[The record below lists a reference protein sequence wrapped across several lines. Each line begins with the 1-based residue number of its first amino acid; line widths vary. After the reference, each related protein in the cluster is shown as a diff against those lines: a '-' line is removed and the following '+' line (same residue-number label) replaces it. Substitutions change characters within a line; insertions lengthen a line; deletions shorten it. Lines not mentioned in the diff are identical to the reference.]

1 MNYELPRGVH
11 IILCGVF
18 LAEMETFLR
27 KHLGRPAV
35 SGAAAGAR
43 ENDKGREG
51 S

>member
-27 KHLGRPAV
+27 KHLGRPA
-35 SGAAAGAR
+35 AGAR
-43 ENDKGREG
+43 ENDKGSEG